1 MTIPTKSDKAVD
13 VLTSDAQYLKKLLE
27 NGDVTSLDLVGQYL
41 AQIEKHD
48 GKLHA
53 MIQTTPK
60 DLLEATAKSLDQERA
75 AGSIRGPLHGIP
87 ILIKVHPILSVPK
100 GYSDGFFRTILLLT
114 QTSVFQLVSGA
125 LLCSVPSR
133 EKMLKSSTKYGVS
146 LFGIGNSLTALRS
159 LLRGLSSLE
168 RLI

>member
-1 MTIPTKSDKAVD
+1 MTISTKSEKAVD
-13 VLTSDAQYLKKLLE
+13 VLTIDAQGLQKLLE

-75 AGSIRGPLHGIP
+75 AGRIRGPLHGIP
-87 ILIKVHPILSVPK
+87 ILVKVGPIRSGPK
-100 GYSDGFFRTILLLT
+100 VYSDG
-114 QTSVFQLVSGA
+114 S
-125 LLCSVPSR
+125 
-133 EKMLKSSTKYGVS
+133 
-146 LFGIGNSLTALRS
+146 
-159 LLRGLSSLE
+159 
-168 RLI
+168 